1 MCAPDEST
9 NEAERIKDS
18 IYINILST
26 QHVQTADIKANPS
39 FFPHILP
46 RCPSLQPHVHIP
58 RSLHCYSLPVHQM
71 PCDFSTC
78 YCHLTDSES
87 SHSLPP
93 RTDPSPSHPSHL
105 PDLPR
110 PPAHLFPLSPTSPA
124 VLTRPFSLTRR

>member
-1 MCAPDEST
+1 MSKQQ
-9 NEAERIKDS
+9 ISK
-18 IYINILST
+18 
-26 QHVQTADIKANPS
+26 QTHH
-39 FFPHILP
+39 FFLTFCLAVPLF
-46 RCPSLQPHVHIP
+46 SHVHIP

-78 YCHLTDSES
+78 YCHLTDSDS

-124 VLTRPFSLTRR
+124 VLTHPFSLTRR